1 MTRLLRW
8 TGGFAALLLTLSL
21 VRRTAA
27 PVRFVASTPSR
38 YGEAEPI
45 TEVATTFLHTA
56 LATPRDVDW
65 SAWATPRL
73 EAELVAPPAPRRPI
87 TPPSALSVVLL
98 GVDGGSARVAGEARF
113 VRSGRMTA
121 VAFVLEL
128 IATPQGWRVDRV
140 LS

>member
-1 MTRLLRW
+1 
-8 TGGFAALLLTLSL
+8 
-21 VRRTAA
+21 
-27 PVRFVASTPSR
+27 
-38 YGEAEPI
+38 
-45 TEVATTFLHTA
+45 
-56 LATPRDVDW
+56 
-65 SAWATPRL
+65 
-73 EAELVAPPAPRRPI
+73 
-87 TPPSALSVVLL
+87 VLL